1 MGVPEFDS
9 LIAVLVG
16 WPDLAWP
23 HTVIFAFPRVA
34 RKIEIS
40 PYFKIHTLW
49 QDMFSWIA
57 NSLRRL
63 GVLLLFWLPRLWMK
77 HLHLELQG
85 NLSSNML
92 SGFFFRGKRE
102 SRRSEKRGKK
112 NGILFPSCPKQNGS
126 YWWLSSGVPNCTSHT
141 TVLSMGYCQVNQ
153 IIVLANLAN
162 YNKRKQLN
170 ETIKIGNVDTVF

>member
-85 NLSSNML
+85 SLSSNML
-92 SGFFFRGKRE
+92 SGFFFGE
-102 SRRSEKRGKK
+102 SAKVGGRRKGEKRTAS
-112 NGILFPSCPKQNGS
+112 FSPR
-126 YWWLSSGVPNCTSHT
+126 VPNKMEVTTDFQVVYLTVHRIPQYSQWGTVKSTKSLFWPTWPIITS
-141 TVLSMGYCQVNQ
+141 
-153 IIVLANLAN
+153 ANN
-162 YNKRKQLN
+162 
-170 ETIKIGNVDTVF
+170 